1 LKAEIREKQSRT
13 ISRLV
18 RMALSL
24 GPAVGGRGR
33 EK

>member
-1 LKAEIREKQSRT
+1 LKAEIREKQSRN
-13 ISRLV
+13 LV

-24 GPAVGGRGR
+24 GLAVGGRGR